1 MKNLCFLINFFIFPT
16 ASVPQLPAK
25 RKNDRLD
32 NFGMIEI
39 ARMRQSAIPGNL

>member
-1 MKNLCFLINFFIFPT
+1 MKNPCFLINFFVFSAI
-16 ASVPQLPAK
+16 SVLRLSAK

-39 ARMRQSAIPGNL
+39 ARMRQSEILGNS

>member
-16 ASVPQLPAK
+16 ASVPRLPAK

-39 ARMRQSAIPGNL
+39 IQMRQSGTPGIL